1 MNAPLAATAA
11 ALVPDLKGKAVLI
24 TGGSTGI
31 GAAAARAFG
40 QNGAKVALNFNA
52 NAEEAGKVAADIERA
67 GGKAVLVRGDV
78 TKSGVAAQVVAETVK
93 AFGRLDVLI
102 NNAGALIKRTPV
114 ADYTDEYV
122 DAVLELNVKQVVR
135 FMREAAV
142 QMRRQGGGG
151 AIVNV
156 SSIAARVALPL
167 YGPYAASKY
176 ALEALSDALRR
187 EQRDVRV
194 ILVQPGAIV
203 NVSSIAARH
212 GGGPGSVI
220 YAAAKGFVATATR
233 GWAKELVRDR
243 IRVNAVSPGVIM
255 TPFHERYSTPEQLA
269 AMQTTIPMDRLGTPD
284 ECVGAFLYLASEA
297 LSGYVTGQIIEVNGG
312 QYMP

>member
-156 SSIAARVALPL
+156 SSIAAR
-167 YGPYAASKY
+167 
-176 ALEALSDALRR
+176 
-187 EQRDVRV
+187 
-194 ILVQPGAIV
+194 
-203 NVSSIAARH
+203 H

-255 TPFHERYSTPEQLA
+255 TPFHERYSTAEQLA

>member
-78 TKSGVAAQVVAETVK
+78 TKSDVAAQVVAETVK

-114 ADYTDEYV
+114 ADYTDDYV

-142 QMRRQGGGG
+142 QMRRQRGG
-151 AIVNV
+151 
-156 SSIAARVALPL
+156 
-167 YGPYAASKY
+167 
-176 ALEALSDALRR
+176 
-187 EQRDVRV
+187 
-194 ILVQPGAIV
+194 GAIV

>member
-78 TKSGVAAQVVAETVK
+78 TRSEVAAQVVAETVK

-114 ADYTDEYV
+114 ADYTDAYV

-156 SSIAARVALPL
+156 SSIAAR
-167 YGPYAASKY
+167 
-176 ALEALSDALRR
+176 
-187 EQRDVRV
+187 
-194 ILVQPGAIV
+194 
-203 NVSSIAARH
+203 H

-220 YAAAKGFVATATR
+220 YAAAKGFIATATR

>member
-52 NAEEAGKVAADIERA
+52 NAEEAGKVAADVERA

-78 TKSGVAAQVVAETVK
+78 TKSVVAAEVVAEAVK

-114 ADYTDEYV
+114 ADYTDDYV

-135 FMREAAV
+135 FM
-142 QMRRQGGGG
+142 
-151 AIVNV
+151 
-156 SSIAARVALPL
+156 
-167 YGPYAASKY
+167 
-176 ALEALSDALRR
+176 
-187 EQRDVRV
+187 
-194 ILVQPGAIV
+194 
-203 NVSSIAARH
+203 
-212 GGGPGSVI
+212 
-220 YAAAKGFVATATR
+220 
-233 GWAKELVRDR
+233 
-243 IRVNAVSPGVIM
+243 
-255 TPFHERYSTPEQLA
+255 
-269 AMQTTIPMDRLGTPD
+269 
-284 ECVGAFLYLASEA
+284 
-297 LSGYVTGQIIEVNGG
+297 
-312 QYMP
+312 

>member
-1 MNAPLAATAA
+1 MNAPLAATET
-11 ALVPDLKGKAVLI
+11 ALIPDLKGKAVLI

-31 GAAAARAFG
+31 GAAAALAFG
-40 QNGAKVALNFNA
+40 RNGAKVAVNFNSSV
-52 NAEEAGKVAADIERA
+52 EEAEKVAAGIEAA
-67 GGKAVLVRGDV
+67 GSQAVLVRGDV
-78 TKSGVAAQVVAETVK
+78 TKPEVAAQAVAQTVK

-114 ADYTDEYV
+114 ADYTDDYV
-122 DAVLELNVKQVVR
+122 DAVLDLNVKQVVR
-135 FMREAAV
+135 FIREGAV

-151 AIVNV
+151 
-156 SSIAARVALPL
+156 S
-167 YGPYAASKY
+167 
-176 ALEALSDALRR
+176 
-187 EQRDVRV
+187 
-194 ILVQPGAIV
+194 IV

-255 TPFHERYSTPEQLA
+255 TPFHERYSTAEQLA

-284 ECVGAFLYLASEA
+284 ECAGAFLYLASEA
-297 LSGYVTGQIIEVNGG
+297 MSGYVTGQIIEVNGG

>member
-1 MNAPLAATAA
+1 MNAPQAATTTTAV
-11 ALVPDLKGKAVLI
+11 VPDLKGKAILI

-31 GAAAARAFG
+31 GAAAAQAFG
-40 QNGAKVALNFNA
+40 ENGAKVALNFNA
-52 NAEEAGKVAADIERA
+52 NAEEAGKVAADIEKA

-78 TKSGVAAQVVAETVK
+78 TKPEVAAHAVAEAVK

-102 NNAGALIKRTPV
+102 NNAGALIRRTPV
-114 ADYTDEYV
+114 ADYTDEFV

-135 FMREAAV
+135 FMREGAV
-142 QMRRQGGGG
+142 QMRKQGGGG
-151 AIVNV
+151 SVVNV
-156 SSIAARVALPL
+156 A
-167 YGPYAASKY
+167 
-176 ALEALSDALRR
+176 
-187 EQRDVRV
+187 
-194 ILVQPGAIV
+194 
-203 NVSSIAARH
+203 SIAARH

-255 TPFHERYSTPEQLA
+255 TPFHERYSTAEQLA
-269 AMQTTIPMDRLGTPD
+269 AMQAMIPMDRLGTPD
-284 ECVGAFLYLASEA
+284 ECVGAFLYLASEQM
-297 LSGYVTGQIIEVNGG
+297 SGYVTGQLLEVNGG

>member
-52 NAEEAGKVAADIERA
+52 NAEEAGKVAADVERA

-78 TKSGVAAQVVAETVK
+78 TKSAVAAQVVAETVK

-142 QMRRQGGGG
+142 QMRKQGGG
-151 AIVNV
+151 
-156 SSIAARVALPL
+156 
-167 YGPYAASKY
+167 
-176 ALEALSDALRR
+176 
-187 EQRDVRV
+187 
-194 ILVQPGAIV
+194 GAIV

>member
-52 NAEEAGKVAADIERA
+52 NAEEAGKVAADIERV

-78 TKSGVAAQVVAETVK
+78 TNSAVAAEVVAETVK

-114 ADYTDEYV
+114 ADYTDDYV

-156 SSIAARVALPL
+156 SSIA
-167 YGPYAASKY
+167 S
-176 ALEALSDALRR
+176 
-187 EQRDVRV
+187 
-194 ILVQPGAIV
+194 
-203 NVSSIAARH
+203 RH

-255 TPFHERYSTPEQLA
+255 TPFHERYSTAEQLA

>member
-1 MNAPLAATAA
+1 MNAPLPATEV
-11 ALVPDLKGKAVLI
+11 ALIPDLKGKSVLI

-40 QNGAKVALNFNA
+40 QNGAKVAINFNS
-52 NAEEAGKVAADIERA
+52 NAEEAKKVAADIEKA

-78 TKSGVAAQVVAETVK
+78 TKPEVAAEAVAETVK
-93 AFGRLDVLI
+93 AFGRLDILI

-135 FMREAAV
+135 FMREGAV
-142 QMRRQGGGG
+142 QMRKQGGGG
-151 AIVNV
+151 SIVNV
-156 SSIAARVALPL
+156 A
-167 YGPYAASKY
+167 
-176 ALEALSDALRR
+176 
-187 EQRDVRV
+187 
-194 ILVQPGAIV
+194 
-203 NVSSIAARH
+203 SIAARH

-233 GWAKELVRDR
+233 GWAKELVKDR
-243 IRVNAVSPGVIM
+243 IRINAVSPGVIM
-255 TPFHERYSTPEQLA
+255 TPFHERYSTAEQLA
-269 AMQTTIPMDRLGTPD
+269 AMQAMIPMDRLGTPD
-284 ECVGAFLYLASEA
+284 ECVGAFLYLASDA
-297 LSGYVTGQIIEVNGG
+297 MSGYVTGQMIEVNGG